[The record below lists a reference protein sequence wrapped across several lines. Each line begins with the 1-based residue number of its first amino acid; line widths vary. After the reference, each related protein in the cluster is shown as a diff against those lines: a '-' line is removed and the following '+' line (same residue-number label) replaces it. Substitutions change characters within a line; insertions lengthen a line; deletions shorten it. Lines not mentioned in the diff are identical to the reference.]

1 MGKSPW
7 YSFIDAR
14 ALLIYLLYTHL
25 LLIRYYVEDFNQHKI
40 TVNPLRSKIPGVDMY
55 NFMIAMLANMNTK

>member
-1 MGKSPW
+1 M
-7 YSFIDAR
+7 
-14 ALLIYLLYTHL
+14 
-25 LLIRYYVEDFNQHKI
+25 RYYVEDFNQHKI